1 MVIADPNIAVQRADM
16 EKMLDVVKAAVKY
29 HKAKDQMN
37 AATHMTP
44 ARFSPLTTNLDLTAQ
59 RMAALLEGLREEE
72 TIANADADD
81 TGGTDPNA

>member
-1 MVIADPNIAVQRADM
+1 MVIADPKLVIQRQDV

-72 TIANADADD
+72 TIADTDDIGGVDTNA
-81 TGGTDPNA
+81 